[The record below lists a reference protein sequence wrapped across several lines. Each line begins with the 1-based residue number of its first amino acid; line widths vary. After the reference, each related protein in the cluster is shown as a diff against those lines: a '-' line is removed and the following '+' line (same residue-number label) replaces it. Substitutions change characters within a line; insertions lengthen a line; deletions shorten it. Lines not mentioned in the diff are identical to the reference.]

1 MIAKRTIKFTLYFQ
15 SLQQVYQECSK
26 SFVGINLNRLD
37 EFTKNSGS
45 DQKLGQVSMRKL
57 TTGP

>member
-1 MIAKRTIKFTLYFQ
+1 MIAKRTIKFILYFQ

-26 SFVGINLNRLD
+26 SFVGINFNRLD
-37 EFTKNSGS
+37 EFTKNSGR

>member
-1 MIAKRTIKFTLYFQ
+1 MIAKRTIKSTLYFQ

-26 SFVGINLNRLD
+26 SFLGINLNRLD
-37 EFTKNSGS
+37 EFTKNSGR

-57 TTGP
+57 TMGP